1 MQGGFHTH
9 LLATLSL
16 LLLTQVHAKVP
27 CGNSSLTLPSWGA
40 QSEYLAQCVLHS
52 DSGPLCDWTTAQR
65 VSGGVA
71 LTFLES
77 PALSLEGE
85 ACLEFWY
92 QMAPTASESLELR
105 VLLKENTQGLLQIW
119 TTPGQQNGGAW
130 RHVSLPLAATK
141 ASTQVV
147 FEADQESGVSFDHIG
162 IRNGQCGRQCEPNTD
177 LWTDKSTRC
186 VCSAAE
192 QLSCSTPLCPGGQTS
207 DRPSER
213 SAKGVMVGRGICT
226 IHTDP
231 QCSTFD
237 GALFRFMAPCTYI
250 LAKTCV
256 PIRGLPVFSVEVVNT
271 QDAINASEATVERI
285 NVEVNNV
292 RLSLLKRETKRV
304 MVNGV
309 WRSLPLT
316 ILGATVKIR
325 NNPAV
330 VTVETDDRVL
340 ISYDNAGAVHLKL
353 PSAYAGKVCGMC
365 GNFNSLGEDDNR
377 RPDGSAAR
385 DATDLALSWQTGA
398 HAGPCDAVL
407 VPHVCDPLEELS
419 YGSRQFCG
427 ELLSTTG
434 PFSRCLPVLGVESY
448 YRSCVAGMCVSH
460 GDLDAMCH
468 TMQSYAKICYDAG
481 VAVPAWRNGTTCT
494 LECGANSHY
503 EACAD
508 RCLDGCSSMDLAGT
522 CGPCEE
528 RCVCDKGYKL
538 SGGVCVLAENCG
550 CWNDGRH
557 YEKGAVFVHG
567 GCTQRCQCLGNGQT
581 LCSAWG
587 CSGSQVCKD
596 KDGVKGCF
604 TPETVTCSMYGDPH
618 YITYDGK
625 AYDFQGG
632 CNYTLATT
640 CGEKTPVRFTVTG
653 RNANPT
659 DQNLTRSKLET
670 VVLQIQ
676 ELHLTLQQNRKV
688 YVHNNQV
695 RLPYTVDG
703 SYGLLKVTRQRQF
716 VVVETG
722 VGLRVMIDGQNR
734 LFLQVD
740 ERYKGQLCGMC
751 GTYSDWQGD
760 DFVRPDWSNATGAFD
775 FGNSWRVMEDS
786 SPCIALPDDP
796 KVCDEQGDEQA
807 VSDCSAILDDSFSAC
822 HKPVHPLK
830 YVSSCVYD
838 HCATSGDLHTLCDS
852 LESYRAAC
860 QVAGVELPAWQNNTA
875 CAVIPNTTPPPTSTP
890 LTPAP
895 TPDQTLCA
903 LNCNFDSHVCGWQQL
918 IQDSFDWTRQS
929 GPTPSFS
936 TGPNEDHTGEGYYMY
951 IEGDGMTHGNS
962 ARLLSAQC
970 NYRGPLCLQFWYHM
984 HGSASAMALN
994 IYHLHA
1000 VQAEKVWSMVNDQ
1013 GSEWHQ
1019 AFVDIK
1025 EKGTFQIIIEA
1036 IRGSTALSDVAIDDI
1051 SIQFGSCSNGS
1062 PAMLSGSSLVPQTRR
1077 EPLLSRPVCSLDC
1090 SFNGNL
1096 CGWSQAMTDAFDWT
1110 MERGSTPTLMTGPSA
1125 DHTGDGHYLYIE
1137 ANSAT
1142 YGDTARLLSSECS
1155 LAGPQCLRFWYHMYG
1170 SADTMGLHVYLLQ
1183 DRLAEAVWWKRNDQG
1198 DVWKEAMV
1206 ELTATGTFQIIFE
1219 GRRGS
1224 NDQSDVAIDDV
1235 KLYHGLCSDLTAALP
1250 SSPQP
1255 NTSITTQGDSAPS
1268 TAAPLPPT
1276 GDVTAHTTVTVLPS
1290 VTSEV
1295 PAMTTT
1301 TTTAPLQETHP
1312 VCKMNCDFEQDLCE
1326 WNQMVTDVFDWTR
1339 HNGSSPTIRTGPS
1352 SDHMAGGGHYLY
1364 IEANS
1369 ATYGDTARLLSSE
1382 CSHTGPQCLRFWYH
1396 MYGSA
1401 DTMGLHVYLLQDR
1414 LANSVWG
1421 KRNDQGDV
1429 WKEAM
1434 VDLTTDGPFR
1444 IIFEGRRGSN
1454 DQSDAAI
1461 DDVSL
1466 RPGHCADIVTPTTSL
1481 PATTSTSGPEISTT
1495 AEELT
1500 PSEQPQPQ
1508 TTLRPQPNPNPT
1520 LPPPE
1525 TTVPPKPPTTEGP
1538 QPPTTE
1544 GVPNPTTARP
1554 QPQTTE
1560 GVPHPTTA
1568 RPQPPTTEGVPHPT
1582 TARPQPQTT
1591 EGEPHPT
1598 TARPQPPTTEG
1609 VPHPTTARP
1618 QPPTTEG
1625 VPHPTTARPQP
1636 PTTEGVPHPTT
1647 ARPQPETTEGVPHP
1661 TTARP
1666 QPTTTEGAP
1675 HPTTAR
1681 PQPPTTE
1688 GVPRPTTARPQPQT
1702 TEGVPHPT
1710 TEGVSHPTTARP
1722 QPQTTEGVP
1731 HPTTARPQPQTT
1743 EGVPRPTT
1751 ARPQPQTTEG
1761 VPHPTTARPQ
1771 PPTTEGVPH
1780 PTTARPQPQTT
1791 EEVPHP
1797 TTEGVP
1803 RPTTARPQPQ
1813 TTGVPHPTTARPQPP
1828 TTEGVPYPTTA
1839 RPLPQTT
1846 EGVPHPT
1853 TARPQ
1858 PPTTEGVPRPTT
1870 ARPQPQTTEGVP
1882 HPTTARPQPQT
1893 TEGVPRPTTARPRP
1907 QTTEGV
1913 PHPTTARPQPQTTEE
1928 VPHPTTEGVPRPTTA
1943 RPQPQT
1949 TGVSH
1954 PTTARP
1960 QPQTTEGV
1968 PHPTTARPQ
1977 PQTTEGVPRP
1987 TTARPQPQT
1996 TEGVPHPTTARPQP
2010 PTTEGVPHPT
2020 TARPQPQ
2027 TTEEVPHP
2035 TTEGVPRPT
2044 TARPQPQTTGVPHP
2058 TTARPQPPT
2067 TEGVPYPTTAR
2078 PLPQTTEG
2086 VPHPTTARPQPPTT
2100 EGVPRPTT
2108 ARPQPQTTEGVPHP
2122 TTARPQPQTTEGVPR
2137 PTTARPRPQT
2147 TEGVPHPTTARPQPQ
2162 TTEEVPH
2169 PTTEGVPRP
2178 TTARPQPQTTG
2189 VPHPTTARP
2198 QPQTTE
2204 GVPHPT
2210 TARPQPPTTE
2220 GVPHPTTARPQPPTT
2235 EGVPH
2240 PTTEGVPHPT
2250 TARPQ
2255 PPTTEGV
2262 PRPTTARPQPQTTT
2276 TLPLTPTKPVRPT
2289 TERPQQSTTFKPTP
2303 SCPKNSQHTPCMS
2316 PCQPTCTRPQGP
2328 PGCRRTSPCKQG
2340 CVCDAG
2346 YVLKW
2351 NAACVPI
2358 RQCGCVDRDG
2368 SVHNFNDKW
2377 YTAHCRQ
2384 KCECKK
2390 DDRVGEV
2397 DCDDEDECDGDG
2409 VCLPNTSGQY
2419 KCLSTDFKECTIKG
2433 DPEYR
2438 TFDDRK
2444 HKFRGDHS
2452 YVLAQTTSQ
2461 SRTLPGFYVEG
2472 INTHDEG
2479 DGDHSEDSDERSSE
2493 EHHHSNRERDED
2505 SDEDDEDYDDDSEEN
2520 NRRHRLRE
2528 MKIRVYNHTVEFKR
2542 NGVLVVDGWVS
2553 HPPISPSGGLSIRK
2567 HSSRLY
2573 LNTDFGLSVTFDGHS
2588 QAAEIILPHIY
2599 RRKVAGLCGNFDGKK
2614 KNDFMKPDGRQA
2626 RDEQEFGQSW
2636 RVTGDPLR
2644 IRGR

>member
-1 MQGGFHTH
+1 VLGDTF
-9 LLATLSL
+9 LSL
-16 LLLTQVHAKVP
+16 WPPQ
-27 CGNSSLTLPSWGA
+27 
-40 QSEYLAQCVLHS
+40 
-52 DSGPLCDWTTAQR
+52 
-65 VSGGVA
+65 
-71 LTFLES
+71 
-77 PALSLEGE
+77 
-85 ACLEFWY
+85 
-92 QMAPTASESLELR
+92 
-105 VLLKENTQGLLQIW
+105 
-119 TTPGQQNGGAW
+119 
-130 RHVSLPLAATK
+130 
-141 ASTQVV
+141 
-147 FEADQESGVSFDHIG
+147 
-162 IRNGQCGRQCEPNTD
+162 
-177 LWTDKSTRC
+177 
-186 VCSAAE
+186 
-192 QLSCSTPLCPGGQTS
+192 S

-688 YVHNNQV
+688 YV

-775 FGNSWRVMEDS
+775 FGNSWRKDRS
-786 SPCIALPDDP
+786 CIALPDDP

-875 CAVIPNTTPPPTSTP
+875 CGRCPTGTP

-1051 SIQFGSCSNGS
+1051 SIQFGSCS
-1062 PAMLSGSSLVPQTRR
+1062 
-1077 EPLLSRPVCSLDC
+1077 
-1090 SFNGNL
+1090 
-1096 CGWSQAMTDAFDWT
+1096 
-1110 MERGSTPTLMTGPSA
+1110 
-1125 DHTGDGHYLYIE
+1125 
-1137 ANSAT
+1137 
-1142 YGDTARLLSSECS
+1142 SE
-1155 LAGPQCLRFWYHMYG
+1155 
-1170 SADTMGLHVYLLQ
+1170 
-1183 DRLAEAVWWKRNDQG
+1183 
-1198 DVWKEAMV
+1198 DV
-1206 ELTATGTFQIIFE
+1206 
-1219 GRRGS
+1219 R
-1224 NDQSDVAIDDV
+1224 
-1235 KLYHGLCSDLTAALP
+1235 YHG
-1250 SSPQP
+1250 
-1255 NTSITTQGDSAPS
+1255 
-1268 TAAPLPPT
+1268 PPC
-1276 GDVTAHTTVTVLPS
+1276 
-1290 VTSEV
+1290 V
-1295 PAMTTT
+1295 PAPGQTGR
-1301 TTTAPLQETHP
+1301 

-1352 SDHMAGGGHYLY
+1352 SDHMAGGHYLY

-1466 RPGHCADIVTPTTSL
+1466 RPGHCAGKL
-1481 PATTSTSGPEISTT
+1481 F
-1495 AEELT
+1495 
-1500 PSEQPQPQ
+1500 
-1508 TTLRPQPNPNPT
+1508 
-1520 LPPPE
+1520 
-1525 TTVPPKPPTTEGP
+1525 KK
-1538 QPPTTE
+1538 
-1544 GVPNPTTARP
+1544 
-1554 QPQTTE
+1554 
-1560 GVPHPTTA
+1560 
-1568 RPQPPTTEGVPHPT
+1568 
-1582 TARPQPQTT
+1582 
-1591 EGEPHPT
+1591 
-1598 TARPQPPTTEG
+1598 
-1609 VPHPTTARP
+1609 
-1618 QPPTTEG
+1618 
-1625 VPHPTTARPQP
+1625 
-1636 PTTEGVPHPTT
+1636 
-1647 ARPQPETTEGVPHP
+1647 
-1661 TTARP
+1661 
-1666 QPTTTEGAP
+1666 
-1675 HPTTAR
+1675 
-1681 PQPPTTE
+1681 
-1688 GVPRPTTARPQPQT
+1688 
-1702 TEGVPHPT
+1702 
-1710 TEGVSHPTTARP
+1710 
-1722 QPQTTEGVP
+1722 
-1731 HPTTARPQPQTT
+1731 
-1743 EGVPRPTT
+1743 
-1751 ARPQPQTTEG
+1751 
-1761 VPHPTTARPQ
+1761 
-1771 PPTTEGVPH
+1771 
-1780 PTTARPQPQTT
+1780 
-1791 EEVPHP
+1791 
-1797 TTEGVP
+1797 
-1803 RPTTARPQPQ
+1803 
-1813 TTGVPHPTTARPQPP
+1813 
-1828 TTEGVPYPTTA
+1828 
-1839 RPLPQTT
+1839 
-1846 EGVPHPT
+1846 
-1853 TARPQ
+1853 
-1858 PPTTEGVPRPTT
+1858 
-1870 ARPQPQTTEGVP
+1870 
-1882 HPTTARPQPQT
+1882 
-1893 TEGVPRPTTARPRP
+1893 
-1907 QTTEGV
+1907 
-1913 PHPTTARPQPQTTEE
+1913 
-1928 VPHPTTEGVPRPTTA
+1928 
-1943 RPQPQT
+1943 
-1949 TGVSH
+1949 
-1954 PTTARP
+1954 
-1960 QPQTTEGV
+1960 
-1968 PHPTTARPQ
+1968 
-1977 PQTTEGVPRP
+1977 
-1987 TTARPQPQT
+1987 
-1996 TEGVPHPTTARPQP
+1996 
-2010 PTTEGVPHPT
+2010 
-2020 TARPQPQ
+2020 
-2027 TTEEVPHP
+2027 
-2035 TTEGVPRPT
+2035 
-2044 TARPQPQTTGVPHP
+2044 
-2058 TTARPQPPT
+2058 
-2067 TEGVPYPTTAR
+2067 
-2078 PLPQTTEG
+2078 
-2086 VPHPTTARPQPPTT
+2086 
-2100 EGVPRPTT
+2100 
-2108 ARPQPQTTEGVPHP
+2108 
-2122 TTARPQPQTTEGVPR
+2122 
-2137 PTTARPRPQT
+2137 
-2147 TEGVPHPTTARPQPQ
+2147 PQPQ

-2276 TLPLTPTKPVRPT
+2276 TLPLTPT
-2289 TERPQQSTTFKPTP
+2289 
-2303 SCPKNSQHTPCMS
+2303 NQHTPCMS

-2493 EHHHSNRERDED
+2493 D
-2505 SDEDDEDYDDDSEEN
+2505 DEDDEDYDDDSEEN

-2588 QAAEIILPHIY
+2588 QAEIILPHIY

-2614 KNDFMKPDGRQA
+2614 KNDFMKPDGRPNILKLKGLCKA
-2626 RDEQEFGQSW
+2626 FLS
-2636 RVTGDPLR
+2636 LAN
-2644 IRGR
+2644 

>member
-1949 TGVSH
+1949 TGV
-1954 PTTARP
+1954 
-1960 QPQTTEGV
+1960 
-1968 PHPTTARPQ
+1968 
-1977 PQTTEGVPRP
+1977 
-1987 TTARPQPQT
+1987 
-1996 TEGVPHPTTARPQP
+1996 
-2010 PTTEGVPHPT
+2010 
-2020 TARPQPQ
+2020 
-2027 TTEEVPHP
+2027 
-2035 TTEGVPRPT
+2035 
-2044 TARPQPQTTGVPHP
+2044 
-2058 TTARPQPPT
+2058 
-2067 TEGVPYPTTAR
+2067 
-2078 PLPQTTEG
+2078 
-2086 VPHPTTARPQPPTT
+2086 
-2100 EGVPRPTT
+2100 
-2108 ARPQPQTTEGVPHP
+2108 
-2122 TTARPQPQTTEGVPR
+2122 
-2137 PTTARPRPQT
+2137 
-2147 TEGVPHPTTARPQPQ
+2147 
-2162 TTEEVPH
+2162 
-2169 PTTEGVPRP
+2169 
-2178 TTARPQPQTTG
+2178 
-2189 VPHPTTARP
+2189 PHPTTARP

>member
-207 DRPSER
+207 DRPSES

-316 ILGATVKIR
+316 LLGATVKIR

-407 VPHVCDPLEELS
+407 VPHVCDPLEELL

-1466 RPGHCADIVTPTTSL
+1466 RPGHCA
-1481 PATTSTSGPEISTT
+1481 GHN
-1495 AEELT
+1495 LT
-1500 PSEQPQPQ
+1500 LTLLCPHLKLQYHQNLQPQKDHN
-1508 TTLRPQPNPNPT
+1508 L
-1520 LPPPE
+1520 
-1525 TTVPPKPPTTEGP
+1525 
-1538 QPPTTE
+1538 
-1544 GVPNPTTARP
+1544 
-1554 QPQTTE
+1554 QPQKEYQTQLQQDPNLKLPKEYHTQLQQDPNLQLPKE
-1560 GVPHPTTA
+1560 YHTQLQQDPNLKLPKENHTQLQQDPNLQLPKEYHTQLQQDPNLQLPKEYHTQLQQDPNLQLPKEYHTQLQQDPNLKLLKEYHIQLQQDPNLQLQKEHHTQLQQDPNLQLPKEYHA
-1568 RPQPPTTEGVPHPT
+1568 QLQQDPNLKLQKECHT
-1582 TARPQPQTT
+1582 QPQKEYHTQLQQDPNLKLQKEYHT
-1591 EGEPHPT
+1591 QLQQDPNLKLQKEYHAQLQQDPNLKLPKEYHTQLQQDPNLQLPKEYHTQLQQDPNLKLQKKCHT
-1598 TARPQPPTTEG
+1598 
-1609 VPHPTTARP
+1609 
-1618 QPPTTEG
+1618 
-1625 VPHPTTARPQP
+1625 
-1636 PTTEGVPHPTT
+1636 
-1647 ARPQPETTEGVPHP
+1647 
-1661 TTARP
+1661 
-1666 QPTTTEGAP
+1666 
-1675 HPTTAR
+1675 
-1681 PQPPTTE
+1681 
-1688 GVPRPTTARPQPQT
+1688 QPQKEYHAQLQQDHNLKLQEYHT
-1702 TEGVPHPT
+1702 QLQQDPNLQLQKEYHTQLQQDHYLKLQKE
-1710 TEGVSHPTTARP
+1710 SHTQLQQDPNLQLPKEYHAQLQQDPNLKLQKECHTQLQQDPNLKLQKEYHAQLQQDHDLKLQKEYHTQLQQDP
-1722 QPQTTEGVP
+1722 NLKLQKKCHTQPQKEYHAQLQQDHNLKLQEYHTQLQQDPNLKLQKEYHTQLQQDPNLKLQKEYHAQLQQDP
-1731 HPTTARPQPQTT
+1731 NLKLPKEYHTQLQQDPNLQLPKEYHTQLQQDPNLKLQKKCHTQPQKEYHAQLQQDHNLKLQEYHTQLQQDPNLQLQKEYHT
-1743 EGVPRPTT
+1743 QLQQDHYLKLQKESHTQLQQDPNLQLPKEYHAQLQQDPNLKLQKECHTQLQQDPNLKLQKEYHAQLQQDHDLKLQKEYHT
-1751 ARPQPQTTEG
+1751 QLQQDPNLKLQKKCHTQPQKEYHAQLQQDHNLKLQEYHTQLQQDPNLKLPKEYHTQLQQDPNLQLPKEY
-1761 VPHPTTARPQ
+1761 HTQ
-1771 PPTTEGVPH
+1771 LQQDH
-1780 PTTARPQPQTT
+1780 NLQPQKEYHIQLQKEYHTQLQQD
-1791 EEVPHP
+1791 HNL
-1797 TTEGVP
+1797 
-1803 RPTTARPQPQ
+1803 QPQ
-1813 TTGVPHPTTARPQPP
+1813 KEYHAQLQQDPNLKQP
-1828 TTEGVPYPTTA
+1828 
-1839 RPLPQTT
+1839 
-1846 EGVPHPT
+1846 
-1853 TARPQ
+1853 
-1858 PPTTEGVPRPTT
+1858 
-1870 ARPQPQTTEGVP
+1870 
-1882 HPTTARPQPQT
+1882 
-1893 TEGVPRPTTARPRP
+1893 
-1907 QTTEGV
+1907 
-1913 PHPTTARPQPQTTEE
+1913 
-1928 VPHPTTEGVPRPTTA
+1928 
-1943 RPQPQT
+1943 
-1949 TGVSH
+1949 
-1954 PTTARP
+1954 
-1960 QPQTTEGV
+1960 
-1968 PHPTTARPQ
+1968 
-1977 PQTTEGVPRP
+1977 
-1987 TTARPQPQT
+1987 
-1996 TEGVPHPTTARPQP
+1996 
-2010 PTTEGVPHPT
+2010 
-2020 TARPQPQ
+2020 
-2027 TTEEVPHP
+2027 
-2035 TTEGVPRPT
+2035 
-2044 TARPQPQTTGVPHP
+2044 
-2058 TTARPQPPT
+2058 
-2067 TEGVPYPTTAR
+2067 
-2078 PLPQTTEG
+2078 
-2086 VPHPTTARPQPPTT
+2086 
-2100 EGVPRPTT
+2100 
-2108 ARPQPQTTEGVPHP
+2108 
-2122 TTARPQPQTTEGVPR
+2122 
-2137 PTTARPRPQT
+2137 
-2147 TEGVPHPTTARPQPQ
+2147 
-2162 TTEEVPH
+2162 
-2169 PTTEGVPRP
+2169 
-2178 TTARPQPQTTG
+2178 
-2189 VPHPTTARP
+2189 
-2198 QPQTTE
+2198 
-2204 GVPHPT
+2204 
-2210 TARPQPPTTE
+2210 
-2220 GVPHPTTARPQPPTT
+2220 
-2235 EGVPH
+2235 
-2240 PTTEGVPHPT
+2240 
-2250 TARPQ
+2250 
-2255 PPTTEGV
+2255 
-2262 PRPTTARPQPQTTT
+2262 
-2276 TLPLTPTKPVRPT
+2276 
-2289 TERPQQSTTFKPTP
+2289 
-2303 SCPKNSQHTPCMS
+2303 
-2316 PCQPTCTRPQGP
+2316 
-2328 PGCRRTSPCKQG
+2328 
-2340 CVCDAG
+2340 
-2346 YVLKW
+2346 
-2351 NAACVPI
+2351 
-2358 RQCGCVDRDG
+2358 
-2368 SVHNFNDKW
+2368 
-2377 YTAHCRQ
+2377 
-2384 KCECKK
+2384 
-2390 DDRVGEV
+2390 
-2397 DCDDEDECDGDG
+2397 
-2409 VCLPNTSGQY
+2409 
-2419 KCLSTDFKECTIKG
+2419 
-2433 DPEYR
+2433 
-2438 TFDDRK
+2438 
-2444 HKFRGDHS
+2444 
-2452 YVLAQTTSQ
+2452 
-2461 SRTLPGFYVEG
+2461 
-2472 INTHDEG
+2472 
-2479 DGDHSEDSDERSSE
+2479 
-2493 EHHHSNRERDED
+2493 
-2505 SDEDDEDYDDDSEEN
+2505 
-2520 NRRHRLRE
+2520 RL
-2528 MKIRVYNHTVEFKR
+2528 F
-2542 NGVLVVDGWVS
+2542 
-2553 HPPISPSGGLSIRK
+2553 P
-2567 HSSRLY
+2567 
-2573 LNTDFGLSVTFDGHS
+2573 
-2588 QAAEIILPHIY
+2588 
-2599 RRKVAGLCGNFDGKK
+2599 
-2614 KNDFMKPDGRQA
+2614 
-2626 RDEQEFGQSW
+2626 
-2636 RVTGDPLR
+2636 
-2644 IRGR
+2644 